1 MRGFKSIFVSSKHKI
16 NCFLIQ
22 EKYFQTANAVDTLPL
37 IFSINYIVLSYQNH
51 VKSNFI
57 LDLNVLFKG
66 GVLSPLF
73 YQNSTRL
80 RGTQLVTALASRG
93 ERRRAARPAHL
104 AHGDGEEGG
113 RG

>member
-1 MRGFKSIFVSSKHKI
+1 M
-16 NCFLIQ
+16 
-22 EKYFQTANAVDTLPL
+22 
-37 IFSINYIVLSYQNH
+37 
-51 VKSNFI
+51 KSNFI
-57 LDLNVLFKG
+57 LDLKVRFKG

-113 RG
+113 RGWIVCPGGGGEEGKLGCAGRWALPWLMVGRPLAFLWKLSNRLKSTLHIC